1 MLPVNP
7 KFTLIAILST
17 RLPCNTSPIPF
28 WLNAREAD
36 MSQLVLRTLFV
47 SGAIA
52 GTLVNST
59 ACSSGPGMVSKDD
72 IAKQISSKMTDA
84 DGNKPDSVSCPDGLK
99 AQVGAQL
106 NCAMKVKGQDFNVN
120 VTATS
125 VNGSDV
131 KFDMVETVD
140 KTQVAQKISDQLT
153 QQTGS
158 KPDALTCPDNLKGE
172 QGATLRCDLKDG
184 NQTYGVTVTVTNVVA
199 GDVNFDFKVDEH
211 PK

>member
-1 MLPVNP
+1 M
-7 KFTLIAILST
+7 THSI
-17 RLPCNTSPIPF
+17 
-28 WLNAREAD
+28 
-36 MSQLVLRTLFV
+36 LRTLFI

-52 GTLVNST
+52 STLVGSA

-106 NCAMKVKGQDFNVN
+106 NCGMKVKGQDYNVN

-140 KTQVAQKISDQLT
+140 KKLVAQKISDQLT
-153 QQTGS
+153 QQVGS
-158 KPDALTCPDNLKGE
+158 KPDAVTCPDNLKGE

-184 NQTYGVTVTVTNVVA
+184 NQTYGVTVTVTSVVA
-199 GDVNFDFKVDEH
+199 GDVNFDFKVDSQA
-211 PK
+211 K

>member
-1 MLPVNP
+1 M
-7 KFTLIAILST
+7 THS
-17 RLPCNTSPIPF
+17 IP
-28 WLNAREAD
+28 
-36 MSQLVLRTLFV
+36 RTLV
-47 SGAIA
+47 VAGAIA
-52 GTLVNST
+52 GALVGGA

-99 AQVGAQL
+99 AQVGSQL

-120 VTATS
+120 VTTTS

-140 KTQVAQKISDQLT
+140 KNQVASKISDQLT
-153 QQTGS
+153 QQVGS
-158 KPDALTCPDNLKGE
+158 KPDAVTCPDNLKGE

-199 GDVNFDFKVDEH
+199 GDVNFDFKVDDH
-211 PK
+211 AK

>member
-1 MLPVNP
+1 MTHSISR
-7 KFTLIAILST
+7 TLIVAGT
-17 RLPCNTSPIPF
+17 
-28 WLNAREAD
+28 
-36 MSQLVLRTLFV
+36 V
-47 SGAIA
+47 A
-52 GTLVNST
+52 GTLLGSS

-72 IAKQISSKMTDA
+72 VAKQISSKMTDA

-106 NCAMKVKGQDFNVN
+106 NCGMKVKGQDYNVN

-140 KTQVAQKISDQLT
+140 KNLVATKISDQLT
-153 QQTGS
+153 QQVGS
-158 KPDALTCPDNLKGE
+158 KPDGVTCPDNLKGV

-184 NQTYGVTVTVTNVVA
+184 NQTFGVTVTVTNVVA
-199 GDVNFDFKVDEH
+199 GDVNFDFKVDDH
-211 PK
+211 AK